1 MLGQHLFRFSSEYS
15 TIQRWSSRLFG
26 CHLPIHHQLFPQLC
40 SLESQMRNLG
50 LPNLQ
55 VVEYLQDDVKQR
67 TKQSVRNNLVT
78 RCHKKYM
85 SVGVCFQCW
94 ERLRAFYG
102 SILPG
107 VLRDGVGAVTGMRG
121 SGSLAGNVT
130 TPCDM
135 WTTQSTSV
143 DWLIGW
149 LL

>member
-1 MLGQHLFRFSSEYS
+1 
-15 TIQRWSSRLFG
+15 
-26 CHLPIHHQLFPQLC
+26 
-40 SLESQMRNLG
+40 
-50 LPNLQ
+50 
-55 VVEYLQDDVKQR
+55 
-67 TKQSVRNNLVT
+67 
-78 RCHKKYM
+78 M

-135 WTTQSTSV
+135 
-143 DWLIGW
+143 
-149 LL
+149 